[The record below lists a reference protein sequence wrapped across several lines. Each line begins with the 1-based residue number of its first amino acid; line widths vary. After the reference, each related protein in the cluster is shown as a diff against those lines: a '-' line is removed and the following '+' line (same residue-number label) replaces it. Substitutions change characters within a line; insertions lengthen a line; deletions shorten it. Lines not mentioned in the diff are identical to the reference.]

1 MFAVNAHWL
10 SKTFLMVFTLLG
22 STSAPQTKV
31 LGTQFR
37 RGVRVRQS
45 VQMSRSFETQPLE
58 ASTDNFRVVS
68 LD

>member
-1 MFAVNAHWL
+1 
-10 SKTFLMVFTLLG
+10 MVFTLLG